1 VDKQRNIQNLA
12 LVGFMGTGKTTIGKM
27 IAETLRFTFVDTD
40 EMIEARTGKTI
51 AQIFASEGEPK
62 FRELERVVVDELA
75 DRKKCIISTG
85 GGLPVFGDN
94 LDQLKLHSLTVC
106 LWSSPEKI
114 FERVKNQTH
123 RPLLNEPDPL
133 AKIRA
138 LLGVREPFYRR
149 ADVLVNTELRSA
161 RELAQ
166 QIIHHFQTA
175 RAAQR

>member
-1 VDKQRNIQNLA
+1 VERQRNIQNLA

-51 AQIFASEGEPK
+51 AQIFAGEGEPK
-62 FRELERVVVDELA
+62 FREMESVVVDELA
-75 DRKKCIISTG
+75 ERRKSIISTG

-94 LDQLKLHSLTVC
+94 LDRLKLHSLTVC

-138 LLGVREPFYRR
+138 LLAMREPFYRR

-161 RELAQ
+161 REVAQ

-175 RAAQR
+175 RAVQR